1 MLDVCF
7 PPLPGDSSCGQ
18 LLISRSSYSKKH
30 EGLMPWVL
38 GGEVGNKG
46 ESPWQVGEQ
55 IQCHLRS
62 SADEG

>member
-1 MLDVCF
+1 MSAF
-7 PPLPGDSSCGQ
+7 PPAGDTSCGQ

-46 ESPWQVGEQ
+46 ESPWQVGDL
-55 IQCHLRS
+55 IHGHMRS
-62 SADEG
+62 SAEGG